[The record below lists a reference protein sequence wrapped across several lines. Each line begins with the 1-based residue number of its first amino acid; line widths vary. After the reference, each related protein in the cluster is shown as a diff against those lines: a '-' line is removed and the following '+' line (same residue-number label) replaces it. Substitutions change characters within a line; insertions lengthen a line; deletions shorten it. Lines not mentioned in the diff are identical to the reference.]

1 MRPVARL
8 HTIIEALLQALMA
21 PGTSAF
27 LRMNLYASLSNYLQ
41 YVLTC
46 CSHALEQQLTVNCSF
61 CQQSI
66 LNVVG
71 PTSQVA
77 GFEDAQSAFRAFLQ
91 TDEVSALQKQLE
103 QGNQQRLGAIGT
115 ENLNV
120 GERLVELM
128 SHDACNRYGFLSVR
142 L

>member
-1 MRPVARL
+1 MLTAHRSGTRPVARL
-8 HTIIEALLQALMA
+8 HTILDSLLQALKA

-27 LRMNLYASLSNYLQ
+27 LRMNLYASLSNYL
-41 YVLTC
+41 
-46 CSHALEQQLTVNCSF
+46 HF

-66 LNVVG
+66 LNVIA
-71 PTSQVA
+71 PANQTA
-77 GFEDAQSAFRAFLQ
+77 GFEDAQNAFRAFLQ

-128 SHDACNRYGFLSVR
+128 CHDACNRCGAAQHSSLVR
-142 L
+142 TLAER